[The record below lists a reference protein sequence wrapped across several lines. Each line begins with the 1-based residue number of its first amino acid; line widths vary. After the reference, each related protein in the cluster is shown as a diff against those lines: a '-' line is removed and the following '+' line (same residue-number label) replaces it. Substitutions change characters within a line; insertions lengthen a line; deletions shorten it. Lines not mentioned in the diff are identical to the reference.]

1 MRNANLRIRC
11 ISDEALESLLEL
23 LKEESNGIFI
33 ESWETQEAPRTGH
46 PAEVTYGA
54 DDAPRSGL
62 GARTGRNRI
71 DTPGAR
77 SRARARVRAQGQ

>member
-11 ISDEALESLLEL
+11 ISDDALETILEL

-33 ESWETQEAPRTGH
+33 ESWETQEAPRSGD

-54 DDAPRSGL
+54 NDAPRSGL
-62 GARTGRNRI
+62 GSHTGHNRI
-71 DTPGAR
+71 DTPRAR
-77 SRARARVRAQGQ
+77 SRSRAGVRRSRQ